1 MDHEFLS
8 IVEKLAIL
16 EGRIAPKDNV
26 IAETATKQK
35 KPALFANLK
44 KKEESAIPMVGGV
57 EFAEEKSAD
66 VLSQVRAS
74 LADYLK
80 NAEDNIRQDRDLL
93 AKKKQD
99 LDLKKKELRD
109 LELQAKEEVDEYD
122 MSDLQRD
129 ADASIKASIDKA
141 SDARIAALK
150 NPPKEK
156 SFIQKVG
163 DKQIG
168 MVKGAWKGLT
178 GQLEETDPANVL
190 EDHINIGDRVRVVA
204 SNEYNGM
211 EGEVFD
217 LGQRGAFIIVDIE
230 GDLHSMHSSDVEVL
244 HKDVDWEQEELDEEP
259 NQTPAGGEGVANDTD
274 PTYAQ
279 GGNNTYAEG
288 MTAPVKT
295 MNVPLDEMGGS
306 VLVEIH
312 GDERAGFCI
321 KRAGKEMATRFATLE
336 EAEMALEMY
345 NAHRAKMMAANQSA
359 DYIEEK

>member
-44 KKEESAIPMVGGV
+44 KDESAIPMVGGV
-57 EFAEEKSAD
+57 EFAEEKSTD
-66 VLSQVRAS
+66 VLSQVKAS

-80 NAEDNIRQDRDLL
+80 NAEENIKQDKDLI

-109 LELQAKEEVDEYD
+109 LELQTRAQEEPVEEAIPD
-122 MSDLQRD
+122 
-129 ADASIKASIDKA
+129 
-141 SDARIAALK
+141 
-150 NPPKEK
+150 
-156 SFIQKVG
+156 
-163 DKQIG
+163 
-168 MVKGAWKGLT
+168 T
-178 GQLEETDPANVL
+178 LEETHEPVA
-190 EDHINIGDRVRVVA
+190 IGDKVVVTA
-204 SNEYNGM
+204 PNEYEGM
-211 EGEVFD
+211 QGEVFD

-230 GDLHSMHSSDVEVL
+230 GDLCSMHSSDVEVL
-244 HKDVDWEQEELDEEP
+244 HKDVDWDQDEEELDEEP

-279 GGNNTYAEG
+279 GGNSTYAEG
-288 MTAPVKT
+288 IESAPVKT
-295 MNVPLDEMGGS
+295 MNIPLDENGGC

-312 GDERAGFCI
+312 GDERQGFSI
-321 KRAGKEMATRFATLE
+321 KRAGKEMSTKFASLE
-336 EAEMALEMY
+336 EAEMALEMF
-345 NAHRAKMMAANQSA
+345 NARRAQMAAAEQSA